1 MLRIEDY
8 NFASKRV
15 LLRVDFNVPFDK
27 HTGLISDDSRIRRAL
42 PTIHEI
48 VSKGGRLVLLSH
60 MGRPGGKRVEELS
73 LRRILH
79 AVEALVG
86 KHISFCD
93 DCIGSDAEIASRQ
106 LADGE
111 ILLLENVRFHAEDEG
126 KVKQKESETD
136 EAYKARKSAM
146 KEAQVAFAGAL
157 AKCGD
162 CFVNDAFGAAHRA
175 NASTT
180 HIAAYFPHDRMFGRL
195 MEQEIKA
202 LDYVMQEPAR
212 PLTAIMGGA
221 KVSDK
226 IVLISQLLE
235 RVNKIIIGGGMAYT
249 FVKALGGAIGSSL
262 CEEEHVATAQQ
273 LIAKAKEKGVEILL
287 PIDAVNADKFADD
300 AKTQCTPITST
311 PEGWMGLD
319 IAEAS
324 CALFSQAIHE
334 SKTIFWNGPM
344 GVFEMPSFAKGTF
357 AIAKALAEATRSGAY
372 TLVGGGDSVAALK
385 ASGLE
390 SKVSYVSTGGGA
402 MLEYLEGKELPGI
415 AAIRDEGK

>member
-1 MLRIEDY
+1 
-8 NFASKRV
+8 
-15 LLRVDFNVPFDK
+15 
-27 HTGLISDDSRIRRAL
+27 
-42 PTIHEI
+42 
-48 VSKGGRLVLLSH
+48 
-60 MGRPGGKRVEELS
+60 
-73 LRRILH
+73 
-79 AVEALVG
+79 
-86 KHISFCD
+86 
-93 DCIGSDAEIASRQ
+93 
-106 LADGE
+106 
-111 ILLLENVRFHAEDEG
+111 
-126 KVKQKESETD
+126 
-136 EAYKARKSAM
+136 
-146 KEAQVAFAGAL
+146 
-157 AKCGD
+157 
-162 CFVNDAFGAAHRA
+162 
-175 NASTT
+175 
-180 HIAAYFPHDRMFGRL
+180 

-249 FVKALGGAIGSSL
+249 FVRALGGKIGNSL
-262 CEEEHVATAQQ
+262 CEDELLETAQQ
-273 LIAKAKEKGVEILL
+273 LIAKAKEKGVELLL

-300 AKTQCTPITST
+300 AHVQVSPIDAT

-324 CALFSQAIHE
+324 CKRFKEAILE

-344 GVFEMPSFAKGTF
+344 GVFEMPNFAKGTY
-357 AIAKALAEATRSGAY
+357 AIANALAEATRKGGY

-390 SKVSYVSTGGGA
+390 SEVSYVSTGGGA

-415 AAIRDEGK
+415 AAIRGDGK